1 MYKKFEDWI
10 IVSQKSEMATI
21 DEMCAVV
28 KRAIED
34 EVKIQNELRIK
45 FMDFSVDESTLNYIN
60 PPIPKLEA
68 LESYRNDR
76 FAIPQLQS
84 IYTEL
89 ERITRTNGDLIQIN
103 ELRALLLSKIKNSVH
118 FGGFDSSVPESWNS
132 FGLIHIH

>member
-89 ERITRTNGDLIQIN
+89 ERITRTNGDLI
-103 ELRALLLSKIKNSVH
+103 
-118 FGGFDSSVPESWNS
+118 
-132 FGLIHIH
+132 